1 MNTQNVEKNVVIEA
15 SPVPSFPTPPQP
27 FLLSE
32 SPVGLL
38 DYLLRPYSAPTLP
51 DPEAGEP
58 FALAGAETLWAP
70 EVR

>member
-1 MNTQNVEKNVVIEA
+1 MNTQPVEETITIEA
-15 SPVPSFPTPPQP
+15 SPVPSFPERP

-38 DYLLRPYSAPTLP
+38 DYLLRPYATPTLP
-51 DPEAGEP
+51 DPEIDEP